1 MKTTEERL
9 QSIAER
15 WFLLEP
21 FWFNIFCTHQLKRND
36 TLSIPFQT
44 GQMRIEYSSI
54 QIEKLS
60 DRKLEDYL
68 KAEIVRIALKHPYER
83 VPLEPNKIALG
94 FASDVTVNQA
104 VPLNIPL
111 LGYMDLGLPQG
122 LSYEEYYNLLKD
134 RPVTQKDYDKED
146 SRKTKKTCS
155 RTNSKNN
162 DDSDNFDGHSSGVQ
176 EDETGEQEELSEQ
189 QKALQKTELWQED
202 EIAKEEINAVIEKS
216 KESDSWGKLSGRF
229 KQMIEATLV
238 IKIDYKRILSS
249 FRASMISQQRELTRT
264 RPNRRYGFDY
274 MGSRY
279 AFTTKLLIAVDVS
292 GSVSDES
299 LSQFF
304 SIINRFFKYGIKN
317 IDVIQFDCELT
328 GDLMS
333 LKKAKKSINVLGR
346 GGTNFQPP
354 VDYYASHLEYDG
366 LIMFTDGEAPCP
378 EIKSYRRI
386 LWILTSE
393 NDYEAAKDWIN
404 KLPNN
409 RAIWIPDIK
418 ENRKNLKDMKYSD
431 ISTKYNK
438 FNRRKLWDL

>member
-1 MKTTEERL
+1 MKTSEERL

-60 DRKLEDYL
+60 DRELEDYL

-83 VPLEPNKIALG
+83 VPHEPNKIALG

-104 VPLNIPL
+104 VPLSIPIL
-111 LGYMDLGLPQG
+111 NCIDLGLPPG

-134 RPVTQKDYDKED
+134 RPVTQKDYVTGNSDK
-146 SRKTKKTCS
+146 SGKKKS
-155 RTNSKNN
+155 GKQKS
-162 DDSDNFDGHSSGVQ
+162 GH
-176 EDETGEQEELSEQ
+176 GEQEELSEQ

-216 KESDSWGKLSGRF
+216 KQLNSWGTVSEKF
-229 KQMIEATLV
+229 KEMIEATLV
-238 IKIDYKRILSS
+238 VKMDYKRILSS

-264 RPNRRYGFDY
+264 RPNRRYGFDF

-292 GSVSDES
+292 GSISDKS
-299 LSQFF
+299 LKQFF
-304 SIINRFFKYGIKN
+304 SIINRFFKYGIKS

-328 GDLMS
+328 GELMS
-333 LKKAKKSINVLGR
+333 LKKAKKQIKITGR
-346 GGTNFQPP
+346 GGTCFQSPI
-354 VDYYASHLEYDG
+354 DYYTSHYEYDG
-366 LIMFTDGEAPCP
+366 LIIFTDGCA
-378 EIKSYRRI
+378 EIPKLATKRKI
-386 LWILTSE
+386 LWVLTNESSY
-393 NDYEAAKDWIN
+393 NSAITWIKD
-404 KLPNN
+404 LPNN
-409 RAIWIPDIK
+409 RAVWIP
-418 ENRKNLKDMKYSD
+418 SC
-431 ISTKYNK
+431 
-438 FNRRKLWDL
+438 

>member
-1 MKTTEERL
+1 MKTAEERL

-36 TLSIPFQT
+36 ILSIPFQT

-60 DRKLEDYL
+60 DRDLEDYL

-83 VPLEPNKIALG
+83 VPSEPNKIALG

-104 VPLNIPL
+104 VPLSIPL
-111 LGYMDLGLPQG
+111 LNCIVLGLPPG

-134 RPVTQKDYDKED
+134 RPITQKDYDKGKSEK
-146 SRKTKKTCS
+146 SSKKKSGEQKT
-155 RTNSKNN
+155 
-162 DDSDNFDGHSSGVQ
+162 GHGN
-176 EDETGEQEELSEQ
+176 QEELSEQ

-216 KESDSWGKLSGRF
+216 KQLNSWGTVSEKF
-229 KQMIEATLV
+229 KEMIEATLV
-238 IKIDYKRILSS
+238 VKMDYKRILSS
-249 FRASMISQQRELTRT
+249 FRASMISQRRELTRT

-292 GSVSDES
+292 GSVSDEI

-328 GDLMS
+328 GELMS
-333 LKKAKKSINVLGR
+333 LKKAKKSVNIIGR
-346 GGTNFQPP
+346 GGTSFQPA
-354 VDYYASHLEYDG
+354 VDYYATHSEYDG

-378 EIKSYRRI
+378 EIKGYRRI

-393 NDYEAAKDWIN
+393 NDYEEAKDWIN

-418 ENRKNLKDMKYSD
+418 ENRKKLKDMTYSD

>member
-60 DRKLEDYL
+60 DRELEDYL

-83 VPLEPNKIALG
+83 VPSEANKIALG

-104 VPLNIPL
+104 VSLNIPL
-111 LGYMDLGLPQG
+111 LDYAALGLPPG

-134 RPVTQKDYDKED
+134 RPVSQKDYDKED
-146 SRKTKKTCS
+146 
-155 RTNSKNN
+155 
-162 DDSDNFDGHSSGVQ
+162 GL
-176 EDETGEQEELSEQ
+176 GEQEKLSEQ

-216 KESDSWGKLSGRF
+216 KQSDSWGKLSGRF

-238 IKIDYKRILSS
+238 VKMDYKRILSS
-249 FRASMISQQRELTRT
+249 FRASMISQRRELTRT

-328 GDLMS
+328 GELMS

-418 ENRKNLKDMKYSD
+418 ENRKKLKDMTYSD